1 MLFCVLPHRCAVLF
15 CHTTLYYV
23 VFCNNVLCSVTQRCA
38 VLWSIR
44 KRCVVFSLRCAV
56 LCWVTQSLY
65 YVVIVTLCCVLAH
78 SVCSIVFC
86 HTMLLYCVLSHT
98 IVLYCFLSHCVM
110 LNCVLSHC
118 VVLYYVVTILC
129 PAYRIELGF
138 IVLCCRVLRS
148 VTMFCDVCVLLQCG
162 VT

>member
-1 MLFCVLPHRCAVLF
+1 MLCHTALCCVVVYQEALCCVL
-15 CHTTLYYV
+15 TTL
-23 VFCNNVLCSVTQRCA
+23 C
-38 VLWSIR
+38 
-44 KRCVVFSLRCAV
+44 CVVLGHSA
-56 LCWVTQSLY
+56 LY